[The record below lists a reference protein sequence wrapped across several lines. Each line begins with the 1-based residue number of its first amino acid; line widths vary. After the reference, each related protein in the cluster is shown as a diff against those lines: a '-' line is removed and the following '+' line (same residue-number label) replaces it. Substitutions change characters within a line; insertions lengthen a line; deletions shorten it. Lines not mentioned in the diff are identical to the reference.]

1 MSEAPICNK
10 IGHQTRQEAQ
20 KQANGIMRRS
30 HKVAVVYLCPHCEFY
45 HLTSQ
50 RHDAPDRKAKRR
62 R

>member
-1 MSEAPICNK
+1 MFEPPVCTK
-10 IGHQTRQEAQ
+10 IVYQTRQEAQ

-30 HKVAVVYLCPHCEFY
+30 HKTAVVYLCSHCEYY

-50 RHDAPDRKAKRR
+50 PHDSPDRKAKRR